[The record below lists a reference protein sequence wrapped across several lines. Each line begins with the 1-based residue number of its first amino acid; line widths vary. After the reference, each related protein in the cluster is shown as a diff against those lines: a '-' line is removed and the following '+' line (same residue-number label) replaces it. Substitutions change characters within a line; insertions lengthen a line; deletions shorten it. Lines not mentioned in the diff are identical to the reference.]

1 MGWQILGMV
10 AVITAIA
17 VSIALHEF
25 GHLIPAKRFGVRV
38 SDYAIG
44 FGPALYARRFGETS
58 FALRAIP
65 VGGYIRMVGMYPPA
79 NRTSGTGALA
89 RLAEEARQ
97 ESMSEVLPSDAGR
110 TFYEQPIAKRTVIML
125 GGPVTNLLLAALMFG
140 AALVGVGLPAAT
152 TTIDTVSPCMVSS
165 TNPSGSALANGKCSS
180 RPSAAELAGLQPG
193 MTIVAVDGIAV
204 SDWQSLDAALA
215 SAATKGA
222 AGTVTV
228 RTAAGARKAIP
239 IDFQILTLDRLDA
252 SGVATGEKY
261 QRAVMGVL
269 LQWRREHLPVSIVP
283 RIMWS
288 MTTASAR
295 SLASFPE
302 KIWVL
307 ARTLVSG
314 GQRDPNGP
322 VSVVGATRI
331 GGEIAAST
339 ADPLDKVVSLLMLI
353 GSLNLFLFL
362 FNLVPLMPLDGGQVA
377 AAAWEAVR
385 NGVRRLR
392 GRSGRG
398 PVDTARLLP
407 LTYAM
412 SALLIGVGALVIW
425 ADIVKPITLGG

>member
-17 VSIALHEF
+17 ASIALHEF

-44 FGPALYARRFGETS
+44 FGPALFSRRFGETS

-65 VGGYIRMVGMYPPA
+65 LGGYIRMVGMYPPA
-79 NRTSGTGALA
+79 NAPAGRGTFG

-110 TFYEQPIAKRTVIML
+110 TFYEQPIGKRTVIML
-125 GGPVTNLLLAALMFG
+125 GGPTMNLLLAGLMFA

-152 TTIDTVSPCMVSS
+152 TTIDSVSPCQV
-165 TNPSGSALANGKCSS
+165 TTGNPNGHALANGTCADQ
-180 RPSAAELAGLQPG
+180 PSAAARAGLQPG
-193 MTIVAVDGIAV
+193 MTVVAVDGRAV
-204 SDWQSLDAALA
+204 SDWQSLDTALTAA
-215 SAATKGA
+215 AAKGA
-222 AGTVTV
+222 AGEVTV
-228 RTAAGARKAIP
+228 RTAAGATKALA

-252 SGVATGEKY
+252 SGVASGEKY
-261 QRAVMGVL
+261 KRAVMGVL
-269 LQWRREHLPVSIVP
+269 MQWRRQHLPVSVVP
-283 RIMWS
+283 QVMWS
-288 MTTASAR
+288 MTTASVR
-295 SLASFPE
+295 SLASFPQ
-302 KIWVL
+302 KIWTL
-307 ARTLVSG
+307 AQTLVRG

-339 ADPLDKVVSLLMLI
+339 ADPWDKVVSLLMLV

-377 AAAWEAVR
+377 AAVWELIR
-385 NGVRRLR
+385 NALRRLR
-392 GRSGRG
+392 GRSRRG

-412 SALLIGVGALVIW
+412 STVLIAVGALVIW
-425 ADIVKPITLGG
+425 ADIVKPITLGS